1 METEGPRHH
10 GQGLLR
16 STALLL
22 APTRAS
28 AHSELHKLNATIFS
42 LPCSWSWGP
51 SLGVSSNFLAGLVT
65 GA

>member
-1 METEGPRHH
+1 MEIEGPRPH
-10 GQGLLR
+10 GQDLLR

-22 APTRAS
+22 TPILAS
-28 AHSELHKLNATIFS
+28 AHSELHKLNSTVFS

-51 SLGVSSNFLAGLVT
+51 SLGVNSNFLAGLVT